1 MNEWVERLVLCKQ
14 WLRQNEEQLL
24 TGGGW
29 WIRKGAKRGLEVQKG
44 GVIGRNHSFPGG
56 RQDREDATKMPLSIG
71 KDMIIDQTYEKI
83 LLAFCV

>member
-1 MNEWVERLVLCKQ
+1 MHRMNEWGARLCNG
-14 WLRQNEEQLL
+14 WRQKREQLL
-24 TGGGW
+24 TGGG

-71 KDMIIDQTYEKI
+71 KDMIIDFVGFLCLK
-83 LLAFCV
+83 V